1 MTDIGKMAA
10 DQGQVSPPEKV
21 RVIACGMI
29 AREILAIREQFG
41 LDHLDLKCLPAI
53 YHHYPDKIA
62 PAVERA
68 IKRARRQGIEHIF
81 VGYADCGTGG
91 MLDKVCEQYGVER
104 IAGPHC
110 FSFYAGNAAFAE
122 RWDDDMTCF
131 FMTDFLAR
139 QFEAFLVKPLGLDR
153 HPELRDMYF
162 GNYSKMIYLA
172 QTDDPE
178 LSRKAEE
185 AARFLGLA
193 YERRFTGFGDLIPAI
208 QKAGGGK
215 ALD

>member
-1 MTDIGKMAA
+1 MNVSKMSMKS
-10 DQGQVSPPEKV
+10 VETV

-41 LDHLDLKCLPAI
+41 LEHIDLKCLPAM
-53 YHHYPDKIA
+53 YHHYPEKIA
-62 PAVERA
+62 PSVERA
-68 IKRARRQGIEHIF
+68 ILDAKADGITHIF

-91 MLDKVCEQYGVER
+91 MLDRVCEKYGVER

-110 FSFYAGNAAFAE
+110 FSFYVGNETFASQ
-122 RWDDDMTCF
+122 WDDDMTSF

-139 QFEAFLVKPLGLDR
+139 HFDAFMVKPLGLDR

-162 GNYSKMIYLA
+162 GNYTKMIYLA

-178 LSRKAEE
+178 LSAKAER
-185 AARFLGLA
+185 AAAFLGLT
-193 YERRFTGFGDLIPAI
+193 YERRITGYGDLIS
-208 QKAGGGK
+208 
-215 ALD
+215 ALTAAATPD

>member
-1 MTDIGKMAA
+1 MNGSQKSTK
-10 DQGQVSPPEKV
+10 SPEIV

-41 LDHLDLKCLPAI
+41 LDHIDLKCLPAI

-62 PAVERA
+62 PSVDRA
-68 IKRARRQGIEHIF
+68 IVKAKAEGITRIF

-91 MLDKVCEQYGVER
+91 MLDRVCEKHGVER

-110 FSFYAGNAAFAE
+110 FSFYAGNEAFASQ
-122 RWDDDMTCF
+122 WDDDMTSF

-139 QFEAFLVKPLGLDR
+139 HFEAFMVKPLGLDR

-162 GNYSKMIYLA
+162 GNYTKMIYMA
-172 QTDDPE
+172 QTDDPK
-178 LSRKAEE
+178 LSAKAER
-185 AARFLGLA
+185 AAAFLGLA
-193 YERRFTGFGDLIPAI
+193 YERRLTGFGDLVPALTS
-208 QKAGGGK
+208 AV
-215 ALD
+215 APD